1 VITTGSTAG
10 LECLAMGLP
19 TVVLPLCGGE
29 VYESAGI
36 VATGLD
42 PNEVISLFRRF
53 DDPDFSARIDD
64 FLDSVAGPKGMR
76 TSLGVG
82 QVERAVSLTNQM
94 QTLTTNLNRYRA

>member
-1 VITTGSTAG
+1 
-10 LECLAMGLP
+10 
-19 TVVLPLCGGE
+19 VLPLCGGE

-42 PNEVISLFRRF
+42 PNEVISLLRRF
-53 DDPDFSARIDD
+53 DDPDFSAQIDS

-76 TSLGVG
+76 ASLGMG

-94 QTLTTNLNRYRA
+94 QTLTANLDHRRV